1 MGQHGTSRVAQ
12 ALTVRNAAQALP
24 EQSNVGSVKVDH
36 CGWATPGRSF

>member
-24 EQSNVGSVKVDH
+24 EQSNVRSVKVDH
-36 CGWATPGRSF
+36 CGWAIPGRSF